1 MIAETTN
8 NLFSAHFDNSMNSF
22 ICRFVDFGIKSC
34 FIMYGVLNPLDQ
46 NCNINYETSN
56 TSDNDTHL
64 DAMTVSITTLELNSD
79 FCFIAIGKS
88 ENFTIA
94 IRGNFSVSGN

>member
-1 MIAETTN
+1 
-8 NLFSAHFDNSMNSF
+8 
-22 ICRFVDFGIKSC
+22 
-34 FIMYGVLNPLDQ
+34 MYGVFNPLDQ
-46 NCNINYETSN
+46 SCSINYETRN
-56 TSDNDTHL
+56 TSDNDTHV
-64 DAMTVSITTLELNSD
+64 DAMTVTVSITTLELNSD